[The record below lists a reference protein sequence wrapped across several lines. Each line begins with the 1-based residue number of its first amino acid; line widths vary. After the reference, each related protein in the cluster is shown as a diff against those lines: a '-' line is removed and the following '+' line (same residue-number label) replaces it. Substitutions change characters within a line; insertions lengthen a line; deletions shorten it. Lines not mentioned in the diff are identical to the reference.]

1 MTELQ
6 KQFLQEYV
14 EAYETYFV
22 EGNATETNWD
32 LLTQAS
38 ENLDKHFASDEVPS
52 WYKGAYKWAKALLK
66 A

>member
-14 EAYETYFV
+14 DAYEAVFF
-22 EGNATETNWD
+22 EGKRNSANLAKLDE
-32 LLTQAS
+32 AS